1 MVEIFRTE
9 DWKKEKHM
17 PVIEVI
23 EREGDVALIRIT
35 VGKEIPHP
43 NTTEHHIKYIEL
55 LFLPDNET
63 FVYNLG
69 RAEFNSHGES
79 TKGPNTSEIYVEPIA
94 LFKVKLNKKGTL
106 IAIAYC
112 NIHGLWKNE
121 QRID

>member
-1 MVEIFRTE
+1 MVEIFKTE
-9 DWKKEKHM
+9 DWKKEKHV
-17 PVIEVI
+17 PVIEI
-23 EREGDVALIRIT
+23 EKEENLALIRVT

-55 LFLPDNET
+55 LFLPDNEA

-69 RAEFNSHGES
+69 RVEFNAHGES
-79 TKGPNTSEIYVEPIA
+79 TKGPNTSEIYVEPTA